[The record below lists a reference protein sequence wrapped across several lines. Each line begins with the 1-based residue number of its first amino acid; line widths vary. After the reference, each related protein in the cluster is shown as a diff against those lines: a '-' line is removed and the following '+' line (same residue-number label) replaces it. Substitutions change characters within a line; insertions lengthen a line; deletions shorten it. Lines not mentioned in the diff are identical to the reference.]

1 MTQTHEQESILRVST
16 DSGDTVS
23 FTLDAT
29 KPVTVKLQVDG
40 GCTCGTTATVQGS
53 YVDSDLGQ
61 R

>member
-1 MTQTHEQESILRVST
+1 MTQTHEQESTLRVST

-53 YVDSDLGQ
+53 YV
-61 R
+61 

>member
-1 MTQTHEQESILRVST
+1 MSQTHEHQSTLRVSS

-53 YVDSDLGQ
+53 YVDSDLGKH
-61 R
+61 